1 MAFSQG
7 SPVQYNN
14 YGVTGGIPNAILSP
28 SPTKSLSGTN
38 YVPTFDYNGADGGQF
53 APEVLEQEVNRFG
66 DGTFQGF
73 LAAQS
78 AMIPFASSEII
89 WSEQTRLHRLYTDVD
104 VAARST
110 NSAAVTINDN
120 LTGNAIDNHTLR
132 VGNTVHIQQEAGKEA
147 KGVVTAIQTTG
158 ANAAAGLGRP
168 TVFFYEDGL
177 DTGAQ
182 TACTLRIYGSE
193 FAKGTTGM
201 EGSIEATYELFRVNP
216 IIFKDHYKINGT
228 DTTQIGWLEGVT
240 EEGNTGY
247 MWYLKS
253 KSQTML
259 RWNDYLESGLVE
271 GVRGNI
277 GGDAGGVGNGQDS
290 YQEISS
296 GAKDPS
302 TPNRANQTGYK
313 GTPGLFYQIEDR
325 GLVFSSFFD
334 AAIGSLAASAITQYD
349 TDIEQ
354 IIFAL
359 EKQAALKDYLWYI
372 NRKVDLNTDKWLATK
387 NGPVTQV
394 QNGTSAATN
403 PGEGVFTK
411 GTNYGDFGMTGDQMM
426 KFGFK
431 GFMWGGYNFAKTDW
445 KYLNDPVQRG
455 AMGDINGLMLP
466 TGSTSVYDENLGSTV
481 ARPFVYVGYRTAGS
495 ENRLNKYWMTGS
507 VGGVYTD
514 DEDAMK
520 IHMLSERAI
529 VVQAAN
535 NLCLLKD

>member
-1 MAFSQG
+1 MAFG
-7 SPVQYNN
+7 SN

-28 SPTKSLSGTN
+28 SPSKTIAGTN
-38 YVPTFDYNGADGGQF
+38 YVPTFDYNGGDGGQF

-89 WSEQTRLHRLYTDVD
+89 WSEQTRLHTLYTNVD
-104 VAARST
+104 GAA
-110 NSAAVTINDN
+110 AASNYRVITINHN
-120 LTGNAIDNHTLR
+120 PGQGTGVDADHTLR
-132 VGNTVHIQQEAGKEA
+132 VGNTVHLQSSAGSEG
-147 KGVVTAIQTTG
+147 KGVVVAVQGGDADGAGTGTDLLTAGQV
-158 ANAAAGLGRP
+158 R
-168 TVFFYEDGL
+168 VFFYEDSL
-177 DTGAQ
+177 AATF
-182 TACTLRIYGSE
+182 TAGTLRIYGSE
-193 FAKGTTGM
+193 FAKGTFGM
-201 EGSIEATYELFRVNP
+201 QGSIEATYELFRVNP

-277 GGDAGGVGNGQDS
+277 SGESAGGVGNGQDS
-290 YQEISS
+290 YQRIQNS
-296 GAKDPS
+296 AKDPA
-302 TPNRANQTGYK
+302 TPNRANRTGYK

-325 GLVFSSFFD
+325 GLVFSNFFD
-334 AAIGSLAASAITQYD
+334 AGIGSLAASAITQYD

-387 NGPVTQV
+387 NGPVTNV
-394 QNGTSAATN
+394 GSGTADTTA
-403 PGEGVFTK
+403 FTK

-481 ARPFVYVGYRTAGS
+481 ARPFVYVGYRTSGS